1 MNQEKKGH
9 HGVSIIGI
17 ILVLLGV
24 VWVLNNIDI
33 IDFSFGLYWPVIL
46 IAVGVINLA
55 GARRLYHPPAWILIA
70 LGGLFLLTTHDVLEW
85 GDVWKFWPVIL
96 IIIGISILFKRE
108 GIRFGG
114 AAAEDRVNETA
125 IFWGFDR
132 QITGKKFK
140 GGSITAIFGGGDL
153 DLRDADLDAGGA
165 VIDITAI
172 FGGVDIKLPE
182 SWAVEAHTTGI
193 FGGADNR
200 CKNPEKHDGK
210 RIVINATAI
219 FGGIDIKN

>member
-9 HGVSIIGI
+9 QGVSIIGI
-17 ILVLLGV
+17 ILVLLGI
-24 VWVLNNIDI
+24 VWVLNNIDV

-46 IAVGVINLA
+46 IAVGVINLV
-55 GARRLYHPPAWILIA
+55 GIRRFYHPAAWILIA
-70 LGGLFLLTTHDVLEW
+70 VGVIFLLTTHDVLEW

-96 IIIGISILFKRE
+96 IIIGLSILFKRQSI
-108 GIRFGG
+108 GFGRSV
-114 AAAEDRVNETA
+114 ADERINETA
-125 IFWGFDR
+125 IFWGFE
-132 QITGKKFK
+132 QKVTSKKFK

-153 DLRDADLDAGGA
+153 DLRDAELDAAGA

-172 FGGVDIKLPE
+172 FGGVEIKLPE
-182 SWAVEAHTTGI
+182 SWVVEAHTTGI
-193 FGGADNR
+193 FGGAENK
-200 CKNPEKHDGK
+200 CKNPEKHEGK